1 MPAAL
6 LQDNGLH
13 VVVQSGETLEVT
25 ATFEDTDGTQLTEA
39 QLSAVNV
46 TLFDR
51 IAKTAI
57 NSRNG
62 QNVMDANDGVLA
74 TDGTLTLTLDADD
87 NTTASGVTE
96 THVLRFEYTWSGGDG
111 IQEYEF
117 DVEAIVSPS

>member
-1 MPAAL
+1 MPATR
-6 LQDNGLH
+6 LQDNGVD
-13 VVVQSGETLEVT
+13 VVVQAGETLEVT